1 MKTARRTR
9 TPRRNPGP
17 GGTGKSSCHLGNLR
31 PQKALRHSGKT
42 LGESTSGNKDPE
54 ENTEAEILEW
64 RAQGE
69 DLEKKMVVGEGFE
82 PS

>member
-1 MKTARRTR
+1 
-9 TPRRNPGP
+9 
-17 GGTGKSSCHLGNLR
+17 
-31 PQKALRHSGKT
+31 LRHSGRT
-42 LGESTSGNKDPE
+42 TGESTSGNKDPE
-54 ENTEAEILEW
+54 ENTEAEILER